1 MGTPAFYL
9 LLLLFL
15 GVLRL
20 PGSRATGSHFLRY
33 FFTGVSQPGPGLP
46 AFTAV
51 AYVDDQQLGRFDSN
65 GGMSIPSAWWILE
78 TDVGDHLKD
87 LKRIATGLSRDSQD
101 SLRDLPR
108 YYNQTEGGSHSI
120 QTMFGC
126 EVEDNGTV
134 KNGYYQVG
142 YDGRDYI
149 TLERNHKN
157 MTWVTADT
165 VAQITKR
172 MWEENEK
179 FTSRLRNHLECD
191 CPKWM
196 KIYLR
201 LGGDSLNRKTPPS
214 VGVTRHPSPD
224 GDDVTLR
231 CRALGFYPSRIRM
244 RWQRDGEDLTRD
256 TEHVET
262 RPGGDGT
269 FQKWTAAVGVP
280 QGQEWRY
287 ACTVQHD
294 GLAEPLIVRWEPSP
308 PISGFVAAIFIL
320 TAGILAVVLWRKR
333 LGGRDGN
340 DKLTGT

>member
-1 MGTPAFYL
+1 MGTLAFS
-9 LLLLFL
+9 LLLFL
-15 GVLRL
+15 EVPQL
-20 PGSRATGSHFLRY
+20 PGSRAAGSHFLRY
-33 FFTGVSQPGPGLP
+33 FFTGVSRPGPGLP

-51 AYVDDQQLGRFDSN
+51 AYVDDQQLGHFDSD

-87 LKRIATGLSRDSQD
+87 LKRIATGLARDSQD

-134 KNGYYQVG
+134 RNGYYQVG
-142 YDGRDYI
+142 YDGQDYI
-149 TLERNHKN
+149 ALERNHKN
-157 MTWVTADT
+157 MTWVAADT
-165 VAQITKR
+165 VAQITKN

-179 FTSRLRNHLECD
+179 FISRLRNHLECD

-201 LGGDSLNRKTPPS
+201 LGGDSLNRKRLTH
-214 VGVTRHPSPD
+214 HPSPD

-256 TEHVET
+256 TEQVET

-269 FQKWTAAVGVP
+269 FQTWTAAVGVP
-280 QGQEWRY
+280 RGQERRY
-287 ACTVQHD
+287 TCIVQHD

-308 PISGFVAAIFIL
+308 PISGFVAIILIL
-320 TAGILAVVLWRKR
+320 TAVILGVVLWRKR
-333 LGGRDGN
+333 LGGKDGN
-340 DKLTGT
+340 DNSTDSE